1 MSLKEL
7 CEATNV
13 SKPKVIDL
21 YRKLGYA
28 VYKEFRQGIQDFYA
42 YHINAYRASCTT
54 FKQINTLDELIR
66 TAQEADTTAL
76 QRLSEHISPEEL
88 SHLARAIID
97 AHSIYVYGPSTG
109 IYPAHYL
116 YQRLK
121 RYRLDVNLIG
131 KDVQHLMEE
140 VFPLRR
146 DDLLLVF
153 NYFLERDLTHR
164 VMKYARDQGARII
177 VVSDTVLVDFVEL
190 VERSYFVERGSMGFK
205 NSMAV
210 PMHFVNLLILTIEL
224 IGGPQFQENLQ
235 QVETNREKYGL

>member
-7 CEATNV
+7 CAATNV

-21 YRKLGYA
+21 YRKLDYE

-54 FKQINTLDELIR
+54 FKQIETLEELVQ
-66 TAQEADTTAL
+66 TAREADIASL
-76 QRLSEHISPEEL
+76 RRLSEHISTDEFAF
-88 SHLARAIID
+88 LAQAIID
-97 AHSIYVYGPSTG
+97 APTTYVYGPSTG
-109 IYPAHYL
+109 WYPAHYL

-121 RYRLDVNLIG
+121 RYRIDVRMVGN
-131 KDVQHLMEE
+131 DVQHLMEE
-140 VFPLRR
+140 IFSVGRS
-146 DDLLLVF
+146 DVLLVF
-153 NYFLERDLTHR
+153 DYFLEHDLTQR
-164 VMKYARDQGARII
+164 VMEYARDQGTRVI

-190 VERSYFVERGSMGFK
+190 VERTYFVERGSMGFK

-224 IGGPQFQENLQ
+224 IGGQRYQDNLR
-235 QVETNREKYGL
+235 QVEVNRKEYGL